1 MILSSKNTVHVK
13 YVRGQNASIQTMGT
27 FYDKDILRIMTDF
40 TCLRPAY
47 YSLTEATNV
56 FRKIELDDGEIMVIL
71 SSAGPIDIDGISGG
85 NDSVLIA
92 GQMSPENVIS
102 VLQLCGIQVNATK
115 LSEVYMLVSKVC
127 CSILRLQVNESNLN
141 K

>member
-1 MILSSKNTVHVK
+1 M
-13 YVRGQNASIQTMGT
+13 
-27 FYDKDILRIMTDF
+27 
-40 TCLRPAY
+40 
-47 YSLTEATNV
+47 
-56 FRKIELDDGEIMVIL
+56 DDGEIMVIL
-71 SSAGPIDIDGISGG
+71 SSAGPIDIDGVSGG